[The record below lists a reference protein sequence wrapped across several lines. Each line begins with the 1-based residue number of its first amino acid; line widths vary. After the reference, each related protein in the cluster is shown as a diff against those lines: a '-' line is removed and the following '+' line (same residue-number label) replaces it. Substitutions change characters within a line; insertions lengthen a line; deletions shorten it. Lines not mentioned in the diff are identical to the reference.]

1 MKELRSV
8 IQYVFNDTNS
18 AESIEKIK
26 YFAQSKAT
34 HILLNLTQFEI
45 HGDHR
50 SQKLEDN
57 VEWLFRG
64 HDGYYAYD
72 PGKNKD
78 NEISFYYL
86 NPYGNRNIKIKSM
99 SSDKK
104 EELAK
109 VLAKKSLPIF
119 TLMKYYGYNITL
131 RKCIKTDLSLS
142 HGYGLKTL
150 SAVSEAKERALNYD
164 DNGKLK
170 GQMFFYFK
178 DRSCYHLYSVSRK
191 WYPQI
196 QEFLTAYGAP
206 PKEV

>member
-8 IQYVFNDTNS
+8 IQYVFNDTNG
-18 AESIEKIK
+18 AESIEEIK
-26 YFAQSKAT
+26 HYAQEKAT
-34 HILLNLTQFEI
+34 WILLNLSRFGIYGE
-45 HGDHR
+45 HR

-57 VEWLFRG
+57 IEWLFRG

-86 NPYGNRNIKIKSM
+86 SPWSNQNGLTSQEKDS
-99 SSDKK
+99 
-104 EELAK
+104 LAK
-109 VLAKKSLPIF
+109 TLPKKSLPIF

-142 HGYGLKTL
+142 YGYGLKTIA
-150 SAVSEAKERALNYD
+150 AVSEAKERAIRNEQSAK
-164 DNGKLK
+164 N
-170 GQMFFYFK
+170 QMFFYFK
-178 DRSCYHLYSVSRK
+178 DRSCYHLYGVSRK

-196 QEFLTAYGAP
+196 QEFLTTYGAP